1 MYVKKEGDGSI
12 LFACLYIDDLIFT
25 GNNPMMFKDFRKSL
39 VQEFEM
45 IDIGLMTRLHGLE
58 VTHKEEG
65 IFVSQTSYAKDIL
78 EKFKMKSCNSV
89 SILIENRVKLRKSK
103 V

>member
-25 GNNPMMFKDFRKSL
+25 GNNPMMFKDCRKSL

-45 IDIGLMTRLHGLE
+45 IDIGLMTHLHGLE